1 MKVTS
6 IGNSVELRKLYKIS
20 IGDEALPKIVV
31 DCGIHAREWA
41 AHAWCYKLID
51 DLVNGGSKD
60 MKRVVKRKIELYKKL
75 KIFDPID
82 RIP

>member
-1 MKVTS
+1 MTVSS

-20 IGDEALPKIVV
+20 IGNESLPKIVV

-51 DLVNGGSKD
+51 DLINGGSTD
-60 MKRVVKRKIELYKKL
+60 MKRIKKEEI
-75 KIFDPID
+75 IFS
-82 RIP
+82 